1 MGQYESQTL
10 IVLAS
15 SLFSGN
21 NTFLIT
27 NPKDLGFVSSAT
39 VSLTILSPITRI
51 DVNFMSNIDQR
62 FENIDIL
69 LNN

>member
-1 MGQYESQTL
+1 
-10 IVLAS
+10 
-15 SLFSGN
+15 
-21 NTFLIT
+21 
-27 NPKDLGFVSSAT
+27 LGFVSSAT